1 MPRNILVIDDDEG
14 VRKYFKRLLEGM
26 GYTVELAENGDTGRA
41 RAVDLKVDLVITDLM
56 IPGNPSGM
64 DLVKAL
70 RAQRP
75 DCPIVVVSGHPTGDR
90 LKLADEL
97 GVEFLTKPFE
107 LSFIRK
113 VLERLFNKE

>member
-1 MPRNILVIDDDEG
+1 MPRNVLVIDDDEG
-14 VRKYFKRLLEGM
+14 IRKYFKRLLENL

-41 RAVDLKVDLVITDLM
+41 LAANPAVDLVITDLV

-70 RAQRP
+70 RALRP
-75 DCPIVVVSGHPTGDR
+75 DCPIVVISGHPNNDR

-113 VLERLFNKE
+113 VLERQFAKD

>member
-14 VRKYFKRLLEGM
+14 IRKYFKIFLESM
-26 GYTVELAENGDTGRA
+26 GYTVELAETGDAGYA
-41 RAVDLKVDLVITDLM
+41 RAVDPAVDLVITDLT

-64 DLVKAL
+64 ELVKAL

-75 DCPIVVVSGHPTGDR
+75 NCPVVVASGHPTGDR
-90 LKLADEL
+90 LKLAKEL

-107 LSFIRK
+107 LPFIRK
-113 VLERLFNKE
+113 ILERQFAKD